1 MPSYNVSFT
10 VQANS
15 AGAVRKKVC
24 AAFPKSRCRFSGA
37 LALSIEKVRE
47 KRPAEIVAAVAKQV
61 DEATIALERL
71 VADLQ
76 SETAAVSGN
85 LQDSEQGKILAMIQ
99 SLEDNL
105 QNLYACNFP
114 MPEPQTGR
122 AAARPRLGDNGDIES
137 PVQ

>member
-1 MPSYNVSFT
+1 MSLYEVGFI
-10 VQANS
+10 VRANS
-15 AGAVRKKVC
+15 AAAVREKVC
-24 AAFPKSRCRFSGA
+24 AAFPKSRRKFSGA
-37 LALSIEKVRE
+37 LTLTVQKVRE
-47 KRPAEIVAAVAKQV
+47 KSPTEIVAMVAKQV
-61 DEATIALERL
+61 DEATIALEQL

-85 LQDSEQGKILAMIQ
+85 LQDSEQSKNLAMIQ
-99 SLEDNL
+99 SLEDSL

-122 AAARPRLGDNGDIES
+122 AAARLRLGDNDDIES